1 MSDGGAGGRSGHAGH
16 GAHTCLARGP
26 DTVQIIEVILLT
38 EFEIQKES
46 NQKPKM
52 KNPNSGILLLIA
64 NLSD

>member
-26 DTVQIIEVILLT
+26 DTVQIIKVILFT

-46 NQKPKM
+46 NPKPKM
-52 KNPNSGILLLIA
+52 KKPNSEIPILT
-64 NLSD
+64 